1 VGKVPGAFVSVCKC
15 TRPWL
20 ELAVSLLICIR
31 GVSWGGGRER
41 ELRMTY
47 VPSFWTLGGGLGKAP
62 S

>member
-31 GVSWGGGRER
+31 GVSWGGDESGS
-41 ELRMTY
+41 Y
-47 VPSFWTLGGGLGKAP
+47 V
-62 S
+62 